1 MNNSTSQAAAATY
14 KLCQKSGFGSGAVAK
29 RLGQMN
35 LTEADLQTAEQV
47 MQQVIKP
54 GHKQIMDDFYEFVL
68 GQAEMRPFIGAE
80 KKIKR
85 LKQTQT
91 EYLLSF
97 GLHFNEQAYFEYRL
111 RIGAAHARINMP
123 MHLYIAAYSK
133 MQSLLH
139 QALQNLNLTDTA
151 LNTRYH
157 QFINKIIFLDI
168 SLAIDAYH
176 MSTMQDLSESVSQ
189 LEEEKHELSNQLM
202 HDTLTGALS
211 RAYIMDVLKKHISIR
226 RQVSSQELSVALFD
240 IDFFKKVNDTYGH
253 QVGDMLL
260 IKLIQTINYVIR
272 DQDYLGRYG
281 GEEFLFVIVNTAPED
296 AYHLVERIRSSIE
309 NTAYHINGHEIHI
322 TLSIGLTHIKLGDD
336 VSHIIERADSALYQA
351 KNAGRNQTVEV
362 K

>member
-1 MNNSTSQAAAATY
+1 MNSNASQALTADF
-14 KLCQKSGFGSGAVAK
+14 KLCQKSGFGSGTMAK

-35 LTEADLQTAEQV
+35 LSEADLLTAEQV
-47 MQQVIKP
+47 MQQVIQP
-54 GHKQIMDDFYEFVL
+54 RHTQIMADFYDFVL
-68 GQAEMRPFIGAE
+68 GQPEMRAFIGGE
-80 KKIKR
+80 QKVQR
-85 LKQTQT
+85 LRQTQT

-97 GLHFNEQAYFEYRL
+97 GLQFNEQAYFEYRL

-133 MQSLLH
+133 MQCLLH
-139 QALQNLNLTDTA
+139 HALHSLKLTDAA
-151 LNTRYH
+151 LTTRYH

-226 RQVSSQELSVALFD
+226 RQVSNQQLSVALFD

-253 QVGDMLL
+253 PVGDILL
-260 IKLIQTINYVIR
+260 IKFIETINYVIR

-281 GEEFLFVIVNTAPED
+281 GEEFLFVIVNTDPAD

-309 NTAYHINGHEIHI
+309 NTAYNINGHEIHI
-322 TLSIGLTHIKLGDD
+322 TLSIGLTHIRVGDD
-336 VSHIIERADSALYQA
+336 IDQVIERADDALYQA

-362 K
+362 P